1 MMCVCVCVGGG
12 GGGGSKS
19 MHEVVRTFSVF
30 TRIVISI
37 VLLGSK
43 KIDLA

>member
-1 MMCVCVCVGGG
+1 
-12 GGGGSKS
+12 
-19 MHEVVRTFSVF
+19 MHGVVRTFSVF
-30 TRIVISI
+30 TCIVISI